1 MQDVEIKTG
10 DTVRL
15 KSGGPAMA
23 VQLVADDRSMAY
35 CTWFEGVTL
44 KTGAFSLKSLQ
55 PVPEGSPPTGEIN

>member
-1 MQDVEIKTG
+1 MPDEDIRTG

-35 CTWFEGVTL
+35 CTWFDGVTL
-44 KTGAFSLKSLQ
+44 RTGAFSLKTLQ
-55 PVPEGSPPTGEIN
+55 VAPADGENVDG

>member
-1 MQDVEIKTG
+1 MENEEISSG

-15 KSGGPAMA
+15 KSGGPAMT

-55 PVPEGSPPTGEIN
+55 VAPVSGEAAGG